1 MEDQSSQEKKKTVA
15 VMNKHFLEAS
25 RVTPGI
31 FMTPKFKENVASL
44 RNDTSQLNSRIAAPT
59 KLIDYDTDQNVQTN
73 FLLLVILSL

>member
-1 MEDQSSQEKKKTVA
+1 
-15 VMNKHFLEAS
+15 
-25 RVTPGI
+25 
-31 FMTPKFKENVASL
+31 MTPKFKENVASL